1 MNDSLSSGSDYEQ
14 LRWLSTEVA
23 AQTGQFDGL
32 SFEEILALAPAV
44 LRSLI
49 DSARLQLVR
58 EHEQQADEPLKRGPV
73 QLANGSSAFTS
84 YYVGPPEPVWFTAYG
99 YSDSD
104 HLTLSLYFNRLEHA
118 LQAAGY
124 AEELN
129 RQARH
134 DWLTGLLWADRLK
147 EVLQQQI
154 PPWTPM
160 ALLGIDLEQPEQAL
174 GAEERRL
181 RLRSFAHALRLTLGE
196 EDTAYKLERNLL
208 AVLTPERELTRIEST
223 VQRLDPRASMA
234 YALSGEASGAK
245 LLDLVITRLAG
256 GSGSTMRNRPR
267 RPAAR
272 PGQYPLKIHC
282 GAPTALALLEQ
293 LTGDWRFTAPLSLVL
308 DQPVGYALEVMPQ
321 VRRAVLVL
329 TDGASR
335 GYLHDLTDLEPEG
348 LIFGKLDAPELRRQL
363 ELMAAGERIYSGP
376 LLERSPLFPRERQ
389 VWRLIANGLDNE
401 AIATHLGIGE
411 RTVANYFTSLK
422 DKLHLPTRS
431 AVALAYWGR
440 LNRELPER

>member
-1 MNDSLSSGSDYEQ
+1 MRSDVNDSLSSGSDYEQ

-134 DWLTGLLWADRLK
+134 DWLT
-147 EVLQQQI
+147 
-154 PPWTPM
+154 
-160 ALLGIDLEQPEQAL
+160 
-174 GAEERRL
+174 
-181 RLRSFAHALRLTLGE
+181 
-196 EDTAYKLERNLL
+196 
-208 AVLTPERELTRIEST
+208 
-223 VQRLDPRASMA
+223 
-234 YALSGEASGAK
+234 
-245 LLDLVITRLAG
+245 
-256 GSGSTMRNRPR
+256 
-267 RPAAR
+267 
-272 PGQYPLKIHC
+272 
-282 GAPTALALLEQ
+282 
-293 LTGDWRFTAPLSLVL
+293 
-308 DQPVGYALEVMPQ
+308 
-321 VRRAVLVL
+321 
-329 TDGASR
+329 
-335 GYLHDLTDLEPEG
+335 
-348 LIFGKLDAPELRRQL
+348 
-363 ELMAAGERIYSGP
+363 
-376 LLERSPLFPRERQ
+376 
-389 VWRLIANGLDNE
+389 
-401 AIATHLGIGE
+401 
-411 RTVANYFTSLK
+411 
-422 DKLHLPTRS
+422 
-431 AVALAYWGR
+431 
-440 LNRELPER
+440 